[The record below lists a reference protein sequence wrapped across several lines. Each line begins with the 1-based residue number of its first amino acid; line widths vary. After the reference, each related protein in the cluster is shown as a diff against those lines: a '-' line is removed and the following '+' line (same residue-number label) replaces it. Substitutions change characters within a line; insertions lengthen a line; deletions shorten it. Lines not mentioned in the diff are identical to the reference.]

1 MVVKFLSQIYSILFF
16 LSISILTIIIV
27 QTLYTFIQNELHF
40 QTFIVSIIIEIMFV
54 FVIIK
59 VYDELGCKWES
70 VKTIPLLRK
79 KKEIQSTVQNN
90 YYYNTNNNNNN
101 NNNNELETKTRFCP
115 NCGISITNRKIN
127 SNIENIQKFCSN
139 CGFLIKENIINW
151 KQKKERQFHN

>member
-1 MVVKFLSQIYSILFF
+1 MVKFLSQIYSILFF

-70 VKTIPLLRK
+70 IKTIPLLK
-79 KKEIQSTVQNN
+79 KNKEYQNTVQNN
-90 YYYNTNNNNNN
+90 YYYNNNSNNNSNN
-101 NNNNELETKTRFCP
+101 LETKTRFCS
-115 NCGISITNRKIN
+115 NCGISITNYKIN
-127 SNIENIQKFCSN
+127 SNLKNIPKFCTN
-139 CGFLIKENIINW
+139 CGFLFNENFIDGNQQKEW
-151 KQKKERQFHN
+151 PFHN

>member
-1 MVVKFLSQIYSILFF
+1 MVKFLIQIYSILFF

-40 QTFIVSIIIEIMFV
+40 QTFIVSIIIESMFV

-79 KKEIQSTVQNN
+79 KKEFQTTVQNN
-90 YYYNTNNNNNN
+90 YYYNHNNNNT
-101 NNNNELETKTRFCP
+101 LETKTRFCS
-115 NCGISITNRKIN
+115 NCGISINNYQIN
-127 SNIENIQKFCSN
+127 SNVENIPKFCSN
-139 CGFLIKENIINW
+139 CGFLLKENFIDGNQ
-151 KQKKERQFHN
+151 QKEWPFHN